1 VLGLSPSFLHEELTV
16 RITRPVVSGLFAAL
30 VLVANLVSQFA
41 FRRYNTPRSLRT
53 ALVVMVV
60 GMAIIASSSVVGSLG
75 VALVGALITGA
86 GAGVVQMNTTATILR
101 ISPVHARGAVSSAF
115 FTVAYVGMALPVLIA
130 GISADRFGL
139 AVVADWYVVALAC
152 VAAAAMVA
160 ARGQTVAWAS
170 QPEDPVLVPPIAECR
185 P

>member
-1 VLGLSPSFLHEELTV
+1 
-16 RITRPVVSGLFAAL
+16 
-30 VLVANLVSQFA
+30 
-41 FRRYNTPRSLRT
+41 
-53 ALVVMVV
+53 
-60 GMAIIASSSVVGSLG
+60 
-75 VALVGALITGA
+75 
-86 GAGVVQMNTTATILR
+86 MNTTATILR
-101 ISPVHARGAVSSAF
+101 ISPVHARGTVSCAF

-139 AVVADWYVVALAC
+139 AVVADWYVALAC
-152 VAAAAMVA
+152 VVAAAMVA

>member
-1 VLGLSPSFLHEELTV
+1 
-16 RITRPVVSGLFAAL
+16 
-30 VLVANLVSQFA
+30 
-41 FRRYNTPRSLRT
+41 
-53 ALVVMVV
+53 
-60 GMAIIASSSVVGSLG
+60 
-75 VALVGALITGA
+75 
-86 GAGVVQMNTTATILR
+86 MNTTATILR

-115 FTVAYVGMALPVLIA
+115 FTVAYAGMALPVLIA

-152 VAAAAMVA
+152 VVAAAMVA